1 MRTFERFTEWLASVV
16 WSPAL
21 FFLLLG
27 CGLLFSIVTKMVQ
40 RRALTHGIHC
50 IQGKFDQPGDA
61 GHISHFQALCAALSA
76 TIGLGNIAGVAT
88 AITIGGPG
96 AVFWMWVVG
105 FFGMALK
112 FVECTLSVMFRDERD
127 VPDPSA
133 PALVRKDTEAH
144 ALEFK
149 AKRFKCPHSGCS
161 FKNLPIAEYCAR
173 CGRPL
178 PNASGLLAGQTADSL
193 TSGDAEA
200 TSRGEVRGGPMW
212 YIQKALVEPLKARGN
227 PMWMVFKVLAVV
239 YALIVA
245 VASFGGGNMYQSWN
259 VGNTVSATFGVD
271 PRVTGLV
278 IAFFVSLVIIGGI
291 KRIGAVASKL
301 VPFMCVVY
309 VLGALYVLLQNASVI
324 PEMFVLIFK
333 AAFNQ
338 TAGEGAFAG
347 IGVYAAFE
355 VGLRRALFS
364 NEGGQGSAAIAH
376 AAAKTDEP
384 IREGVVAAIGPFI
397 DTIVICTMTAM
408 VILSTGT
415 WNRPAIG
422 TVSAVN
428 GDVITVA
435 MTPDSEIPDK
445 LRGPHYADLADEDV
459 ELWVLVERPQGE
471 APTRL
476 TAKKHKSLHDLT
488 ADQLIAISSFDMTLT
503 REGEEKDPEAYK
515 EKEAKI
521 APGQPVHLAIDAA
534 QITRFA
540 LDTAGVG
547 VGRWII
553 VVGVCL
559 FAFSTMISWS
569 YYGEKGT
576 EFLLGPAA
584 ILPYKILFVIAI
596 FLACTIQGFETVYDF
611 SDAMVGLTVFCNLPA
626 CLLLMPVLIRASRHY
641 FYRLDS
647 GQMPRTK

>member
-1 MRTFERFTEWLASVV
+1 MRAFEKFTEWLAGVV
-16 WSPAL
+16 WTPYL

-40 RRALTHGIHC
+40 RRALTHGIQC
-50 IQGKFDQPGDA
+50 IRGKFDNPDDT

-88 AITIGGPG
+88 AITVGGPG
-96 AVFWMWVVG
+96 AVFWMWIVG

-112 FVECTLSVMFRDERD
+112 FVECSLSTMFRDERD

-133 PALVRKDTEAH
+133 PALVEEDAEAH
-144 ALEFK
+144 ALEFR
-149 AKRFKCPHSGCS
+149 AKRFKCPHAGCN
-161 FKNLPIAEYCAR
+161 FKNLPSAEYCAR
-173 CGRPL
+173 CGRRL
-178 PNASGLLAGQTADSL
+178 PNPETPRDDQTADL
-193 TSGDAEA
+193 PTDAEA
-200 TSRGEVRGGPMW
+200 RSRGEVRGGPMW
-212 YIQKALVEPLKARGN
+212 YIQKALVDPLKARGN
-227 PMWMVFKVLAVV
+227 PMWVLFKILAVV
-239 YALIVA
+239 YAFVVA
-245 VASFGGGNMYQSWN
+245 VASFGGGNMYQAWN
-259 VGNTVSATFGVD
+259 VGNTVNTTFGVD
-271 PRVTGLV
+271 PRVTGVV
-278 IAFFVSLVIIGGI
+278 IAFLVSLVIIGGI

-309 VLGALYVLLQNASVI
+309 VLGALVVLLQNVAVI
-324 PEMFVLIFK
+324 PETFALIFK

-355 VGLRRALFS
+355 IGLRRALFS

-384 IREGVVAAIGPFI
+384 IREGVVAAIGPFV
-397 DTIVICTMTAM
+397 DTIIICTMTAL

-415 WNRPAIG
+415 WNRPAVG
-422 TVSAVN
+422 TVTAVN
-428 GDVITVA
+428 EDVITVT

-471 APTRL
+471 EPTRL
-476 TAKKHKSLHDLT
+476 TARKHSSLHGLT
-488 ADQLIAISSFDMTLT
+488 ADQLAAISSFEMTLT
-503 REGEEKDPEAYK
+503 RAAEEKDPEAYETK
-515 EKEAKI
+515 VAKI

-540 LDTAGVG
+540 LDTIGVG

-553 VVGVCL
+553 VVGVSL

-626 CLLLMPVLIRASRHY
+626 CLLLMPIIVRAGRHY
-641 FYRLDS
+641 FNRLDS
-647 GQMPRTK
+647 GRMPMTK